1 MISMQLECYKVL
13 IEQKSCEISI
23 LTQKKSFVAGCLI
36 GAFSSII
43 GNYLITADFVGGVGE
58 LLPRVIFSAIGLT
71 STLLTIFFVFELKEF
86 SVVLR
91 NALTG
96 FSVPF
101 SIIDFVFLFNN
112 VIVIINLH

>member
-1 MISMQLECYKVL
+1 
-13 IEQKSCEISI
+13 
-23 LTQKKSFVAGCLI
+23 LTPKKSFVAGCLI
-36 GAFSSII
+36 GTFSSVI
-43 GNYLITADFVGGVGE
+43 GNYLITAGVEGGIGE
-58 LLPRVIFSAIGLT
+58 LLPRVIFSTIGLT

-112 VIVIINLH
+112 VIVVINSH